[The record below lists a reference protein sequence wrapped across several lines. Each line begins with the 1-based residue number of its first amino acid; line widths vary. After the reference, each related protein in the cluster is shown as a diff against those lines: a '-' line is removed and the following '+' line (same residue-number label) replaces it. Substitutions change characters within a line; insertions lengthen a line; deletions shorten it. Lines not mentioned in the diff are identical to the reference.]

1 MQSKTDPNF
10 KGSLFEKLG
19 LSDKLCPTCNAH
31 LAQSGICLNACHL
44 TNGQRIRMAMDLE
57 TIAKKLLDK
66 NSGKVDNKPH
76 PRR

>member
-1 MQSKTDPNF
+1 
-10 KGSLFEKLG
+10 
-19 LSDKLCPTCNAH
+19 
-31 LAQSGICLNACHL
+31 
-44 TNGQRIRMAMDLE
+44 MAMDLE